1 MNTED
6 TALAY
11 QLLQIVEKSAAH
23 AGKLGNLQSWA
34 TDELMKMNAKLR
46 DAAQEKAK
54 ADQAEAAKKAAAD
67 KAKADQ
73 EAAADND
80 KRQAPPQRPV
90 VPPGPMVDPNFGAP
104 RTAPLDRPKPEVS
117 GQAPRTAPAAELH
130 SDTPNDRRV

>member
-1 MNTED
+1 MTPDD
-6 TALAY
+6 TTLAY

-23 AGKLGNLQSWA
+23 VGKLGNLQSWA
-34 TDELMKMNAKLR
+34 TDELMKMNAKLK

-73 EAAADND
+73 EAAAQAPPND
-80 KRQAPPQRPV
+80 PKAPPQRPV

-104 RTAPLDRPKPEVS
+104 RAVPLGKPEVS
-117 GQAPRTAPAAELH
+117 SQAPRTAPAAELH
-130 SDTPNDRRV
+130 SDTPDRRV

>member
-23 AGKLGNLQSWA
+23 AGKLSNLQSWA
-34 TDELMKMNAKLR
+34 TDELMKMNTKLK

-54 ADQAEAAKKAAAD
+54 VDQAEAAKKAAAD

-73 EAAADND
+73 EAAA
-80 KRQAPPQRPV
+80 QAPSKDPR
-90 VPPGPMVDPNFGAP
+90 VPAGPDSDHRVDPRYGAP
-104 RTAPLDRPKPEVS
+104 LATPPKPEVS
-117 GQAPRTAPAAELH
+117 GQAPRTAPATELH
-130 SDTPNDRRV
+130 GNTPTPPDRRA

>member
-6 TALAY
+6 TTLAY

-34 TDELMKMNAKLR
+34 TDELMKMNTKLK

-67 KAKADQ
+67 KV
-73 EAAADND
+73 
-80 KRQAPPQRPV
+80 V
-90 VPPGPMVDPNFGAP
+90 VPPGDRMPPGYEDHKVDPNFGAP
-104 RTAPLDRPKPEVS
+104 RAAPYPAQGPKPEVS

-130 SDTPNDRRV
+130 GNTPTSPDRRA